1 MVANNE
7 FDLTTVKEKTSGSS
21 TAAKQPAYFV
31 DLAVLAT
38 RRNRLF
44 GNAAFLEETRKAISQ
59 DQDERVS
66 SLTIAST

>member
-1 MVANNE
+1 MRLCLQAA
-7 FDLTTVKEKTSGSS
+7 KERTNVDS
-21 TAAKQPAYFV
+21 TAAKQPAYFM

-59 DQDERVS
+59 DQNERVRRI
-66 SLTIAST
+66 TTTST